1 MFDLSY
7 MRYFCLFLLLFL
19 SACAPAPVKR
29 TATNSISEAEAIAN
43 RDDLTPMEQRQ
54 LLLSTPYVIELL
66 PSFEGIV
73 FSNAQNGVGTDLE
86 ECIDFALTYD
96 VNHNQ
101 FVQEYIAQKELEAG
115 GAGEVVAGGAAAVGA
130 GALAAGILAIALL
143 GPIAGSLGASGG
155 AIAGL
160 GTAAAGGVAS
170 SLAATLGPI
179 VLLGAIAA
187 ESEKS
192 SIEGNV
198 TADSSIKAF
207 VLKSSVIKCLTE
219 KGYSFDIYA
228 SLVLSNGANVDSITE
243 DEAITFFEIY
253 GDLAVSEYETI
264 INDIDPYMTIESDYY
279 YTMSDYEKV
288 SLKEYLKYLK
298 KNKQPLRVMNKDVA
312 IEANKIGQQEAFV
325 FWDPLSQRFVFTE
338 QKRIRATLD

>member
-1 MFDLSY
+1 
-7 MRYFCLFLLLFL
+7 MRYFCLFLILFL
-19 SACAPAPVKR
+19 SACAPTPVKR
-29 TATNSISEAEAIAN
+29 APANSISEADQIASREN
-43 RDDLTPMEQRQ
+43 LTPMEQRK
-54 LLLSTPYVIELL
+54 LLLSTPYIIELL
-66 PSFEGIV
+66 PSFEGII
-73 FSNAQNGVGTDLE
+73 FSNEKYGIGTDMK
-86 ECIDFALTYD
+86 ECVDFSLTYD

-101 FVQEYIAQKELEAG
+101 FVQEYIAEKEMENG

-160 GTAAAGGVAS
+160 GTAAASGVAS
-170 SLAATLGPI
+170 SLAATIGPI

-187 ESEKS
+187 ESEKA
-192 SIEGNV
+192 SIGDNV

-228 SLVLSNGANVDSITE
+228 SLVLSNGANIE
-243 DEAITFFEIY
+243 LMDENQAIQFFEIY
-253 GDLAVSEYETI
+253 GDLAVAEYQTI
-264 INDIDPYMTIESDYY
+264 VNDVDPYITLGSDEY
-279 YTMSDYEKV
+279 YTMSEYEKV

-298 KNKQPLRVMNKDVA
+298 EDKQPLRVMNKDVA
-312 IEANKIGQQEAFV
+312 LEASKIAQQEAFV

-338 QKRIRATLD
+338 MQRIRATLD

>member
-1 MFDLSY
+1 
-7 MRYFCLFLLLFL
+7 MRYFCLFLILFL
-19 SACAPAPVKR
+19 SACAPTPVKR
-29 TATNSISEAEAIAN
+29 APANSISEADQIASREN
-43 RDDLTPMEQRQ
+43 LTPMEQRQ
-54 LLLSTPYVIELL
+54 LLLSTPYIIELL
-66 PSFEGIV
+66 PSFEGII
-73 FSNAQNGVGTDLE
+73 FSNEKYGIGTDMK
-86 ECIDFALTYD
+86 ECVDFSLTYD

-101 FVQEYIAQKELEAG
+101 FVQEYIAEKEMENG

-160 GTAAAGGVAS
+160 GTAAATGVAS
-170 SLAATLGPI
+170 SLAATIGPI

-187 ESEKS
+187 ESERA
-192 SIEGNV
+192 SIGDNV

-228 SLVLSNGANVDSITE
+228 SLVLSNGANIE
-243 DEAITFFEIY
+243 LIDEKQAIQFFEIY
-253 GDLAVSEYETI
+253 GDLAVAEYQTI
-264 INDIDPYMTIESDYY
+264 VNDVDPYITLESDEY
-279 YTMSDYEKV
+279 YTMSEYEKV

-298 KNKQPLRVMNKDVA
+298 EDKQPLRVMNKDVA
-312 IEANKIGQQEAFV
+312 LEASKIAQQEAFV

-338 QKRIRATLD
+338 MQRIRATLD

>member
-1 MFDLSY
+1 
-7 MRYFCLFLLLFL
+7 MRYFCLFLILFL
-19 SACAPAPVKR
+19 SACAPTPVKR
-29 TATNSISEAEAIAN
+29 APANSISEADRIASREN
-43 RDDLTPMEQRQ
+43 LTPMEQRQ
-54 LLLSTPYVIELL
+54 LLLSTPYIIELL
-66 PSFEGIV
+66 PSFEGII
-73 FSNAQNGVGTDLE
+73 FSNEKYGIGTDMK
-86 ECIDFALTYD
+86 ECVDFGLTYD

-101 FVQEYIAQKELEAG
+101 FVQEYIAEKEMENG

-160 GTAAAGGVAS
+160 GTAAATGVAS
-170 SLAATLGPI
+170 SLAATIGPI

-187 ESEKS
+187 ESEKA
-192 SIEGNV
+192 SIGDNV

-228 SLVLSNGANVDSITE
+228 SLVLSNGANIE
-243 DEAITFFEIY
+243 LIDENQAIQFFEIY
-253 GDLAVSEYETI
+253 GDLAVAEYQTI
-264 INDIDPYMTIESDYY
+264 VNDVDPYITLESDEY
-279 YTMSDYEKV
+279 YTMSEYEKV

-298 KNKQPLRVMNKDVA
+298 KDKQPLRVMNKDVA
-312 IEANKIGQQEAFV
+312 LEASKIAQQEAFV

-338 QKRIRATLD
+338 MQRIRATLD

>member
-1 MFDLSY
+1 
-7 MRYFCLFLLLFL
+7 MRYFCLFLILFL
-19 SACAPAPVKR
+19 SACAPTPVKR
-29 TATNSISEAEAIAN
+29 APANSISEADKIASREN
-43 RDDLTPMEQRQ
+43 LTPMEQRQ
-54 LLLSTPYVIELL
+54 LLLSTPYIIELL
-66 PSFEGIV
+66 PSFEGII
-73 FSNAQNGVGTDLE
+73 FSNEKYGIGTDMK
-86 ECIDFALTYD
+86 ECVDFGLTYD

-101 FVQEYIAQKELEAG
+101 FVQEYIAEKEMENG

-160 GTAAAGGVAS
+160 GTAAATGVAS
-170 SLAATLGPI
+170 SLAATIGPI

-187 ESEKS
+187 ESEKA
-192 SIEGNV
+192 SIGDNV

-228 SLVLSNGANVDSITE
+228 SLVLSNGANIE
-243 DEAITFFEIY
+243 LIDENQAIQFFEIY
-253 GDLAVSEYETI
+253 GDLAVAEYQTI
-264 INDIDPYMTIESDYY
+264 VNDVDPYITLESDEY
-279 YTMSDYEKV
+279 YTMSEYEKV

-298 KNKQPLRVMNKDVA
+298 EDKQPLRVMNKDVA
-312 IEANKIGQQEAFV
+312 LEASKIAQQEAFV
-325 FWDPLSQRFVFTE
+325 YWDPLSQRFVFTE
-338 QKRIRATLD
+338 MQRIRATLD

>member
-1 MFDLSY
+1 
-7 MRYFCLFLLLFL
+7 MRYFCTFLIFFL

-29 TATNSISEAEAIAN
+29 APSNSISDAEAMAY
-43 RDDLTPMEQRQ
+43 RDDLTPREQRQ

-66 PSFEGIV
+66 PSFEGVV
-73 FSNAQNGVGTDLE
+73 FSNDKYGVGTDIK
-86 ECIDFALTYD
+86 ECVDFGLTYD

-115 GAGEVVAGGAAAVGA
+115 GAEEIVASGVATVGA

-155 AIAGL
+155 TIAGI

-170 SLAATLGPI
+170 SLAATLGPV

-187 ESEKS
+187 ESEKA
-192 SIEGNV
+192 SIEENV

-207 VLKSSVIKCLTE
+207 VLKSAVIKCLTE

-228 SLVLSNGANVDSITE
+228 SLVLSDGANIGSISE
-243 DEAITFFEIY
+243 EQAIQFFEIY
-253 GDLAVSEYETI
+253 GDLAVAEYETI
-264 INDIDPYMTIESDYY
+264 MSDIDPYMTIESDYY
-279 YTMSDYEKV
+279 YTMSDYEKT
-288 SLKEYLKYLK
+288 SFSAYLKYLK
-298 KNKQPLRVMNKDVA
+298 DEGQPLRVMNKDVA
-312 IEANKIGQQEAFV
+312 IEASKISQQEAFV
-325 FWDPLSQRFVFTE
+325 FWDPLSQRFIFTE
-338 QKRIRATLD
+338 QQRIRATLD

>member
-29 TATNSISEAEAIAN
+29 TPTNSISEAEAIAN

-312 IEANKIGQQEAFV
+312 IEANKIGQQEDFV